1 VWLGSFKYFHSHSH
15 YTWPAPLDKLDTAA
29 GRLAAGGDYR
39 PPGSTRSVPRRGA
52 WPQLYDVARDPG
64 EAYDVA
70 KRHAKNRG
78 APPEC
83 STRSA
88 TTSTP
93 TARLALARAAT
104 LGARKAIR

>member
-1 VWLGSFKYFHSHSH
+1 MWLGSFKYFHSHSH

-64 EAYDVA
+64 EAYDVV
-70 KRHAKNRG
+70 KRH
-78 APPEC
+78 PEE
-83 STRSA
+83 
-88 TTSTP
+88 
-93 TARLALARAAT
+93 ARRAAEM
-104 LGARKAIR
+104 LDAFRRDLYANPRGWR